1 MSNAFTPLRR
11 TAQSLGLITV
21 GALST
26 LGALSL
32 THVGPAQAKS
42 PGVSMASLT
51 ARLSADEATIAALK
65 AKTAPLSV
73 SGRDLTITGVNV
85 HIIDGTGRTINTS
98 GLGNLII
105 GYNGSRGVDSKT
117 GDSLDV
123 RTGCHNL
130 ILGNEN
136 NYSSFGGLVVGQHN
150 TISGPYASVSGGI
163 SNTASNSYASVSGG
177 LENTASGTYSS
188 VSGGLDNKA
197 NGVKASV
204 SGGSTNTASGAS
216 AWVSGGVDNRASDDY
231 ASVSG
236 GRGNTASGEKASVSG
251 GSGNWASSESS
262 SVSGGGGQQ
271 G

>member
-1 MSNAFTPLRR
+1 MPNVSVPLRR
-11 TAQSLGLITV
+11 LARSLGLVTV
-21 GALST
+21 GVLST

-32 THVGPAQAKS
+32 THIGPVQARS
-42 PGVSMASLT
+42 ANVSLVSLVK
-51 ARLSADEATIAALK
+51 RLNADETTIAALK

-85 HIIDGTGRTINTS
+85 HIIDGTSRTNITS

-117 GDSLDV
+117 GNSLDV

-163 SNTASNSYASVSGG
+163 FNTASNSYA
-177 LENTASGTYSS
+177 T
-188 VSGGLDNKA
+188 VSGGLDN
-197 NGVKASV
+197 
-204 SGGSTNTASGAS
+204 TASGM
-216 AWVSGGVDNRASDDY
+216 N
-231 ASVSG
+231 ASVG
-236 GRGNTASGEKASVSG
+236 GGNTLTQNGKFGWTG
-251 GSGNWASSESS
+251 GSYHTP
-262 SVSGGGGQQ
+262 
-271 G
+271 